1 VRNQEAWGQSRR
13 RGPVSETLVRGQRVE
28 AESSEAFAHLKKA
41 QKIAV
46 SLICRDRLNMALD
59 ATVTN

>member
-1 VRNQEAWGQSRR
+1 
-13 RGPVSETLVRGQRVE
+13 VSETLVRGQRVE